1 MKNAVRRLGLMSSVL
16 LAGLVLSFGAS
27 AFAQEQ
33 AEEALWYFC
42 PAIGW
47 LDFEGDEAVKDGLL
61 LHARLGYD
69 YSEWWTFE
77 GEFSLAPYLDE
88 QTYGYTPPDGGQQYR
103 RSRLEDLNGEG
114 VNDCFAVGIGVDA
127 LFHFTRWERLDPYLS
142 LGGLLRWYSEEVSAG
157 QSDIAIRGGGG
168 VMYHFNDEWA
178 ARADGRIYLTGD
190 NTEANSEI
198 DVGVIWTWG
207 AHVRERFVATGGPLD
222 SDGDG
227 LVDADELI
235 WKTDKLNPDTDGDGL
250 RDGPEVHTWRTN
262 PLDPDTDIDALTD
275 GAEVHQYKTIP
286 TDRDT
291 DDGGVADG
299 HEVIE
304 DKTDPLNGADDLMLF
319 ELNIQ
324 FDYDK
329 AILKPQYYP
338 DLDKIAKVMN
348 RNPNST
354 ARIEGH
360 ADRNKKSSEKH
371 NIQLSQRRAESVL
384 AYLAQSGGIQR
395 SRMVAKGYG
404 FSRPKAPN
412 DPKLGNPVNRRV
424 EVYIR
429 GAELVE

>member
-1 MKNAVRRLGLMSSVL
+1 MGSVL
-16 LAGLVLSFGAS
+16 LAGLLLSCCAAG
-27 AFAQEQ
+27 FAQEQ
-33 AEEALWYFC
+33 AEESLWYFC

-47 LDFEGDEAVKDGLL
+47 LDFEGDEAVKDGVL
-61 LHARLGYD
+61 LHGRLGYD
-69 YSEWWTFE
+69 YNEWWTFE
-77 GEFSLAPYLDE
+77 GEISLAPYLKE
-88 QTYGYTPPDGGQQYR
+88 QTYGHTYPDGTQVR
-103 RSRLEDLNGEG
+103 LSRLEEHNGAG
-114 VNDCFAVGIGVDA
+114 VNDCFAIAAGLDA

-142 LGGLLRWYSEEVSAG
+142 LGGVVRWYSERVNQG
-157 QSDIAIRGGGG
+157 QSDVAVRGGGG

-178 ARADGRIYLTGD
+178 VRADGRVYLTGD

-207 AHVRERFVATGGPLD
+207 AHVPEKFVADGGPLD

-250 RDGPEVHTWRTN
+250 RDGPEVHTWKTN
-262 PLDPDTDIDALTD
+262 PLDPDTDLDGLTD
-275 GAEVHQYKTIP
+275 GAEVHQHKTVP

-304 DKTDPLNGADDLMLF
+304 DSTDPLNGADDLMLF

-329 AILKPQYYP
+329 AALKPQYYP
-338 DLDKIAKVMN
+338 DLDTIAKVLA
-348 RNPNST
+348 RNDSST

-371 NIQLSQRRAESVL
+371 NNQLSQRRAESVL
-384 AYLAQSGGIQR
+384 AHLASSGGIQR
-395 SRMVAKGYG
+395 GRLTAKGYG

-412 DPKLGNPVNRRV
+412 DQNLGNPVNRRV

-429 GAELVE
+429 GAEKIE

>member
-1 MKNAVRRLGLMSSVL
+1 V
-16 LAGLVLSFGAS
+16 
-27 AFAQEQ
+27 
-33 AEEALWYFC
+33 
-42 PAIGW
+42 
-47 LDFEGDEAVKDGLL
+47 
-61 LHARLGYD
+61 
-69 YSEWWTFE
+69 
-77 GEFSLAPYLDE
+77 
-88 QTYGYTPPDGGQQYR
+88 
-103 RSRLEDLNGEG
+103 
-114 VNDCFAVGIGVDA
+114 
-127 LFHFTRWERLDPYLS
+127 
-142 LGGLLRWYSEEVSAG
+142 
-157 QSDIAIRGGGG
+157 RGGGG

-178 ARADGRIYLTGD
+178 VRADGRVYLTGD

-207 AHVRERFVATGGPLD
+207 AHVPEKFVADGGPLD

-250 RDGPEVHTWRTN
+250 RDGPEVHTWKTN
-262 PLDPDTDIDALTD
+262 PLDPDTDLDGLTD
-275 GAEVHQYKTIP
+275 GAEVHQHKTVP

-304 DKTDPLNGADDLMLF
+304 DSTDPLNGADDLMLF

-329 AILKPQYYP
+329 AALKPQYYP
-338 DLDKIAKVMN
+338 DLDTIAKVLA
-348 RNPNST
+348 RNDSST

-371 NIQLSQRRAESVL
+371 NNQLSQSRAESVL
-384 AYLAQSGGIQR
+384 AYLASSGGIQR
-395 SRMVAKGYG
+395 GRLTAKGYG

-412 DPKLGNPVNRRV
+412 DPNLGNPVNRRV

-429 GAELVE
+429 GAEKIE